1 LKDDITAGKNR
12 IYQQVALNIL
22 KKFGYCA
29 DPVANGQEAVWAL
42 EIIPYDFVLMD
53 VQMPEMDGFEAT
65 SEIRNLN
72 SAVINHDIPIIAMTA
87 HAMLGDR
94 EKCLE
99 VGMNDY
105 LTWPV
110 DPRPD
115 QPEQVGRELHRCKI
129 PE

>member
-1 LKDDITAGKNR
+1 MAK
-12 IYQQVALNIL
+12 
-22 KKFGYCA
+22 
-29 DPVANGQEAVWAL
+29 GQEAVRAL

-72 SAVINHDIPIIAMTA
+72 SALINHDIPIIAMTA
-87 HAMLGDR
+87 HAMQGDR

-110 DPRPD
+110 DPGALVERPEKWLDLRKDKHPADPRPD